1 MVYNQNLL
9 GKDKEAE
16 KQFAKGR
23 EKIINKIRLRGDI
36 NNKISKQIMVHL
48 YMRENRNSPK

>member
-1 MVYNQNLL
+1 MTYNKNLL
-9 GKDKEAE
+9 SKDKEAE

-36 NNKISKQIMVHL
+36 DNKVSKQIMVHL
-48 YMRENRNSPK
+48 YMRENRNSAK